1 MYFRSRDQA
10 VQLQKESCMALFCL
24 TPEDHSHSRS
34 RVNTS
39 QEEYNFL
46 QVKQEE
52 DGLLDSYHRLIAG
65 FAISRKPSTLAIA
78 GT

>member
-10 VQLQKESCMALFCL
+10 VQLQKESCMAFCL
-24 TPEDHSHSRS
+24 TPEDHSYSRS

-39 QEEYNFL
+39 QEEHNFL